1 MAEKQPIRLI
11 LADDQALV
19 RAGLKSYIHGHRH
32 ILLVGEA
39 ETGDDAIQL
48 CEMLT
53 PDVILLDGHMPGVD
67 GFFAARVIHQRWP
80 QIQIL
85 MLLDNLED
93 MSLQAARESSAAE
106 CLSKNISAEQLVA
119 VLERTAA
126 KANRDISQ
134 PAPAEKTGQPARR
147 GKKAKA
153 KARPADYIT
162 SLSDHRTTVELE
174 MAGKIQTTILPEK
187 APHLEGWD
195 ISATIQPAYETS
207 GDFYDFIPLAYG
219 KMGIVIGDVANKG
232 LGAAIFMALC
242 SSLIR
247 TYATHFPI
255 MPGMMVHAV
264 NERLNAD
271 TRSGMFV
278 TVFYGVLDP
287 KLNRLIYVNAGHNPP
302 ILVSNN
308 KGKPVDL
315 LSTTGPALGILDKT
329 SWQQKMVKFSPG
341 DILLLY
347 TDGVT
352 EASNQTGDFF
362 GEQRLLNLV
371 RSQKGYSA
379 KKIQQAVLNS
389 VKRFTNGAPL
399 QDDIALIAINRPE

>member
-1 MAEKQPIRLI
+1 MPEKQPIRLI
-11 LADDQALV
+11 IADDQALV
-19 RAGLKSYIHGHRH
+19 RAGLKSYLHGHSQFR
-32 ILLVGEA
+32 LVGEA

-48 CEMLT
+48 CEMLN
-53 PDVILLDGHMPGVD
+53 PDVIILDGHMPGVD
-67 GFFAARVIHQRWP
+67 GFFAARVIHQRLP
-80 QIQIL
+80 QITIL
-85 MLLDNLED
+85 LLIDTLDETAVRTALESGAD
-93 MSLQAARESSAAE
+93 G
-106 CLSKNISAEQLVA
+106 CLSKNIRAEELVSALDQKAGKTVGK
-119 VLERTAA
+119 AA
-126 KANRDISQ
+126 KHT
-134 PAPAEKTGQPARR
+134 PAPGTRQD
-147 GKKAKA
+147 GKHGKREET
-153 KARPADYIT
+153 RP
-162 SLSDHRTTVELE
+162 RTTIFGPGLTEQRTTIELE
-174 MAGKIQTTILPEK
+174 MAGKIQATILPEN
-187 APHLEGWD
+187 APWVEGWD

-219 KMGIVIGDVANKG
+219 KIGIVIGDVANKG
-232 LGAAIFMALC
+232 LGAAIFMSLC
-242 SSLIR
+242 CSLIR

-315 LSTTGPALGILDKT
+315 LGTTGPALGILENT
-329 SWQQKMVKFSPG
+329 SWQQKLVKFSPG
-341 DILLLY
+341 DILLMY

-352 EASNQTGDFF
+352 EATNPSGDFF

-371 RSQKGYSA
+371 RGQKGHPA

-399 QDDIALIAINRPE
+399 QDDIALITLNRPE